1 MKGWCGS
8 NADRISNLP
17 RDVMQLILTF
27 LPVKDAA
34 KTATLSKQW
43 RENWRANTQLVF
55 DRDFSRMSKTE
66 LYALHSSKPL
76 MLEIFKALLVPD
88 GPITKFE
95 LIIPGLKPCPDIM
108 DLIVVYLSKKH
119 VQEFLLAFSHHLDD
133 DGYPAIDGKVP
144 PALFSA
150 RQLNCLKLH
159 GCEFTAPSWFL
170 GFSNLTFLDLTHVI
184 VSPNFYGDFL
194 PKCPLLQSLMLYTC
208 GSAAVESHFKAELV
222 APSLKVFE
230 SNVWNIC
237 FKHTP
242 LLSVVSIGNYS
253 NVKHCEHSNFNEYN
267 PDMVAAFASLR
278 AIQKLVVGAELLQF
292 FASGNVPFILPT
304 LLHQLKAV
312 QLESIVLYRLSEARV
327 LVCLITSSPNLQ
339 NLSIWSSSA
348 PGLPQT
354 EAIDSLQLLLEAD
367 NHSTAS
373 CFQCL
378 EELRLDAILGNKVEL
393 DLLRFALATAPL
405 LRRIYMKPAKE
416 LDSKKGHKF
425 LKNVTQYKRASK
437 EAEVIYNSDD
447 EADTL

>member
-133 DGYPAIDGKVP
+133 DGYPAIDGK
-144 PALFSA
+144 
-150 RQLNCLKLH
+150 
-159 GCEFTAPSWFL
+159 
-170 GFSNLTFLDLTHVI
+170 
-184 VSPNFYGDFL
+184 
-194 PKCPLLQSLMLYTC
+194 
-208 GSAAVESHFKAELV
+208 
-222 APSLKVFE
+222 
-230 SNVWNIC
+230 
-237 FKHTP
+237 
-242 LLSVVSIGNYS
+242 
-253 NVKHCEHSNFNEYN
+253 
-267 PDMVAAFASLR
+267 
-278 AIQKLVVGAELLQF
+278 F